1 MEIPGTKRKGGII
14 KPMKKQPLSQ
24 TNPFLKDPEE
34 RKFWITTT
42 VTSSASIEGVHLSKE
57 ALDAGFQIDS
67 PPHFQNHSPPCSPAC
82 VTG

>member
-1 MEIPGTKRKGGII
+1 
-14 KPMKKQPLSQ
+14 MKKQPLSQ

-57 ALDAGFQIDS
+57 ALELIFYS
-67 PPHFQNHSPPCSPAC
+67 PSPFAPA
-82 VTG
+82 TP

>member
-1 MEIPGTKRKGGII
+1 MEISGAKQKGGIF

-42 VTSSASIEGVHLSKE
+42 VTSSASIEGAHLSKE
-57 ALDAGFQIDS
+57 ALETLRKGCLTFKYVYGKS
-67 PPHFQNHSPPCSPAC
+67 SGSRK
-82 VTG
+82 